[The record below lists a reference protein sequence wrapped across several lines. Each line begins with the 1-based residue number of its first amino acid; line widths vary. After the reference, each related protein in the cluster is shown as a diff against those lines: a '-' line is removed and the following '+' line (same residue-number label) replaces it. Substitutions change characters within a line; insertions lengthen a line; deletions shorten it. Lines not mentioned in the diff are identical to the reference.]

1 MKKFLLLIAT
11 FAMAACSSDY
21 DDAELRGKI
30 DDLDGK
36 VATLEQQIAQ
46 LQKTADRINDDIA
59 ALQAIANGIA
69 ITGVEAAA
77 DGGYTIH
84 FSNGESYTIANGA
97 KGDKG
102 EQGEQG
108 AKGDDAANPMFR
120 IDADGY
126 WQISFDGTNW
136 EYPNGQ
142 KISALG
148 QQGAAGETGPAG
160 QQGLTPR
167 LSVDEEGYWT
177 VSYDGGTSYERLKD
191 AAGEEVKAVNEAD
204 SDAATGE
211 SYTSVFASAQLSEDG
226 STLEVVLAGSTE
238 TISLP
243 VGGGALASLTLDG
256 EAVEGVQT
264 FAYNQTRIYTLAA
277 DADYVKVVG
286 RPDGWEVA
294 YDAPSLTVTAPAAG
308 TRATAD
314 SSTDVS
320 LLVVLKNGLS
330 CVVRIQVAIDETIAP
345 AASPLAAPALTAG
358 TCTATSIT
366 VNWTLDPNA
375 SAYAYRLGDEG
386 TEQTLGKVATVTVS
400 DLTAETAYTVYVKA
414 VGDGTT
420 YTDSAWASIAVKT
433 AAAGVAPEPTTQ
445 TLTLDAES
453 MSEAGLGLPTG
464 KAGLLELTG
473 SNSWNWN
480 EIGMESRFALSSSAN
495 AAGTKVPVLYFY
507 KVSADTGNQAT
518 YVKNTTSLGE
528 IVKITV
534 NTIDNGGKKGKLFT
548 MTANVGASESAVLSS
563 NDNVAAIEHVYTFP
577 AGNNGMFSFT
587 NADASND
594 LKVVSIVIE
603 YKK

>member
-386 TEQTLGKVATVTVS
+386 TEQTLGKVATVTVT
-400 DLTAETAYTVYVKA
+400 DLTAETSYTVYVKA

-420 YTDSAWASIAVKT
+420 YTDSEWASIAVATT
-433 AAAGVAPEPTTQ
+433 AAGSEPDPEPEVQ
-445 TLTLDAES
+445 TLTLDAAEL
-453 MSEAGLGLPTG
+453 ATQGIAFPTG
-464 KAGLLELTG
+464 SSALAAQTEALA
-473 SNSWNWN
+473 WNYLG
-480 EIGMESRFALSSSAN
+480 IGFESRFALSTSADSSGA
-495 AAGTKVPVLYFY
+495 KVPVMYLY
-507 KVSADTGNQAT
+507 KNSTANGDT
-518 YVKNTTSLGE
+518 YVRNTLPLGE
-528 IVKITV
+528 LLSVTV
-534 NTIDNGGKKGKLFT
+534 NLIDNGSKKGNLFT
-548 MTANVGASESAVLSS
+548 MTETVNGAEQTVLSS
-563 NDNVAAIEHVYTFP
+563 NDNATSTEHVYTFS
-577 AGNNGMFSFT
+577 AGNNGIFAFT
-587 NADASND
+587 NSSTND
-594 LKVVSIVIE
+594 CKVVSIVIE

>member
-36 VATLEQQIAQ
+36 VATPEQQIAQ

-120 IDADGY
+120 IDVDGY

-226 STLEVVLAGSTE
+226 STLEVMLAGSTE

-243 VGGGALASLTLDG
+243 VGGGTLASLTLDG

-386 TEQTLGKVATVTVS
+386 AEQTLGKVATVTVT
-400 DLTAETAYTVYVKA
+400 DLTAETSYTVYIRA

-420 YTDSAWASIAVKT
+420 YTDSEWASIAVATT
-433 AAAGVAPEPTTQ
+433 AAGSEPDPEPEVQ
-445 TLTLDAES
+445 TLTLDAAEL
-453 MSEAGLGLPTG
+453 ATQGIAFPTG
-464 KAGLLELTG
+464 SSALAAQTEALA
-473 SNSWNWN
+473 WNYLG
-480 EIGMESRFALSSSAN
+480 IGFESRFALSTSADSS
-495 AAGTKVPVLYFY
+495 GTKVPVMYLY
-507 KVSADTGNQAT
+507 KNSTANGDT
-518 YVKNTTSLGE
+518 YVRNTLPLGE
-528 IVKITV
+528 LLSVTV
-534 NTIDNGGKKGKLFT
+534 NLIDNGSKKGNLFT
-548 MTANVGASESAVLSS
+548 MTETVNGAEQTVLSS
-563 NDNVAAIEHVYTFP
+563 NDNATSTEHVYTFS
-577 AGNNGMFSFT
+577 AGNNGIFAFT
-587 NADASND
+587 NSSTND
-594 LKVVSIVIE
+594 CKVVSIVIE